1 MEYQLDGSSYN
12 MLRQYYNNPNGFA
25 FIRKVDMRYNK
36 TWKENLKTCIH
47 YVSSSLI
54 AHNKHFIKESPK
66 KGMTIL
72 AIPAGILLTGYIKRN
87 VRKQK

>member
-1 MEYQLDGSSYN
+1 MTVWWITLASSYLLCLIAGIN
-12 MLRQYYNNPNGFA
+12 T
-25 FIRKVDMRYNK
+25 KVDMRYNK